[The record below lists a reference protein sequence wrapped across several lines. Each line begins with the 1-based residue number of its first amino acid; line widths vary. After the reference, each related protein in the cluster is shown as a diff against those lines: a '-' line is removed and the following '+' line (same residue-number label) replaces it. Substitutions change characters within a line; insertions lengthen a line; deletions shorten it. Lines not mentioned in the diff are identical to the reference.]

1 MSAELK
7 ESDKPLVLFEEGLNP
22 VQIRQFCTMLYEQNK
37 GNVVVVCAK
46 KGDAFQYAAGSSSAD
61 MRAFSKTLN
70 GLLNGRG
77 GGSTQMAQGTFQ
89 ASEEEIKRAVEENA

>member
-1 MSAELK
+1 
-7 ESDKPLVLFEEGLNP
+7 
-22 VQIRQFCTMLYEQNK
+22 
-37 GNVVVVCAK
+37 
-46 KGDAFQYAAGSSSAD
+46 